1 MKKEHMIALAFGLGA
16 GALVLWWM
24 SKKQP
29 AKRAYNPN
37 ARPDQSRPDWAQPG
51 TTLGDIYDGDIYG
64 GKWTTN

>member
-1 MKKEHMIALAFGLGA
+1 MKKEHMIALALGLGA

-29 AKRAYNPN
+29 AQRAYNPN
-37 ARPDQSRPDWAQPG
+37 ARSDQSRPDWAQPG

-64 GKWTTN
+64 G